1 MKNEQLQQ
9 EVKQLIENY
18 LEAKKVSAKKL
29 AEHIG
34 VSNGTISNIINEVWE
49 RVNDSMLLKIKSFF
63 KVKNWVLVNTQNFLI
78 IQEACDRA
86 RQTRVM
92 SGIVGFAGAGKTTA
106 LKHYYENHPETFMIT
121 CSRTMRTKQLLAE
134 ILRALGVNYIASD
147 YEMMRLIIET
157 MNKRQNPLLIIDEA
171 SKLSPNALMYLQDIW
186 DGIEHNAGLILAGM
200 EYLYTNMKKA
210 SERNRTGMPE
220 FFGRIASWHYLNEI
234 TKSEIKAICE
244 HNGVKDTDKVLKIS
258 NIHSFRDIR
267 NIIYN
272 LSMDLSNE

>member
-18 LEAKKVSAKKL
+18 LETKKVSAKKL

-34 VSNGTISNIINEVWE
+34 VSNGTISNIMNEVWE

-106 LKHYYENHPETFMIT
+106 I
-121 CSRTMRTKQLLAE
+121 
-134 ILRALGVNYIASD
+134 D
-147 YEMMRLIIET
+147 
-157 MNKRQNPLLIIDEA
+157 IDEWSIEN
-171 SKLSPNALMYLQDIW
+171 SKENALRNQVDLEIQLGTAENLGKENFDI
-186 DGIEHNAGLILAGM
+186 ILA
-200 EYLYTNMKKA
+200 
-210 SERNRTGMPE
+210 
-220 FFGRIASWHYLNEI
+220 
-234 TKSEIKAICE
+234 
-244 HNGVKDTDKVLKIS
+244 
-258 NIHSFRDIR
+258 NINR
-267 NIIYN
+267 NILISDIPTYVSVLNDGGN
-272 LSMDLSNE
+272 LLLSGLCFFDVEDILEVCTAQNLTLKNKIQQEEWVSLLLEKSSI